1 MNGIKEESY
10 HYFYQILQD
19 LKKEIQDLKQYV
31 EDDHIRQLDRINQK
45 HKAEIRRINKKY
57 QERKENRSKELI
69 EHLNKC
75 EQVHQKLGLPKE
87 TNSQN
92 DKFYKSIINTI
103 RQNEKDVK
111 VSELFFF
118 DEIWTD
124 LDEKKYI
131 NIKRFYDKYNKH
143 KTKQLKKKNLQKSH
157 REIIKI
163 KNEINKEYKF
173 NDF

>member
-1 MNGIKEESY
+1 M
-10 HYFYQILQD
+10 
-19 LKKEIQDLKQYV
+19 
-31 EDDHIRQLDRINQK
+31 
-45 HKAEIRRINKKY
+45 
-57 QERKENRSKELI
+57 
-69 EHLNKC
+69 
-75 EQVHQKLGLPKE
+75 
-87 TNSQN
+87 
-92 DKFYKSIINTI
+92 
-103 RQNEKDVK
+103 K

-163 KNEINKEYKF
+163 KNEINKEKLSKSKLKKNVLLF
-173 NDF
+173 